1 MSVTLHTNYGD
12 IKIEIF
18 CESVPKTAENF
29 LALCASSYY
38 DNSQFHRL
46 IPNFMVQTG
55 APPSMPKGGV
65 SIWGE
70 LFEDEIRPTLR
81 HNARGIVSMANKGP
95 ATNGSQFF
103 ICFQKAQHLDGK
115 NTVFGHVLGDESFD
129 TLAKIEE
136 IEVDK
141 KHRPK
146 QEIKI
151 NFQED
156 DPTNNCEISPS
167 RCQATINIVSMA
179 AIIRSLFRGPQASPS
194 PVPVG
199 DADFAEFAG
208 AVPVE
213 AKSFLPIDTAST
225 SIPYTKWYN
234 IHERHSPSEFVQEAI
249 ILSFLIVII
258 AIHLIG
264 TGINRKKV
272 KNLIAALG
280 PSLHKEFGLLGFG
293 INPSENSNKW
303 NEEDVED
310 IIREKSPSE
319 FASYATGRQNIAFID
334 INVTLLKRFSPL
346 SLFVEAAMSVFFESI
361 ATPTEQLEA
370 IIYPFDGKETLL
382 VPKTSSATGESRK
395 HLKSTFD
402 GFVWAIVN
410 KDNLKNLR
418 DDRYDLSLTSTKDSS
433 KLPSWVTIMSESPE
447 ITEMLLTPEL
457 ISTVEQSHEMLNY
470 LIITDQPI
478 DQPVKLEDTVP
489 KKRIYLGLKIPTP
502 AEYNLILPIFEYFL
516 RLTDS
521 LVQIAHFRPEVSRKV
536 KGTRED
542 AIRKILK
549 SQEEQKVEE
558 RNLEREKA
566 KRLKRDL
573 ELKALDSKAQKKYL
587 EKEKEK
593 EMRKSQKKHI
603 QKR

>member
-1 MSVTLHTNYGD
+1 
-12 IKIEIF
+12 
-18 CESVPKTAENF
+18 
-29 LALCASSYY
+29 
-38 DNSQFHRL
+38 
-46 IPNFMVQTG
+46 MVQTG
-55 APPSMPKGGV
+55 APPSKPKGGV

-103 ICFQKAQHLDGK
+103 ICFQKAPHLDGK
-115 NTVFGHVLGDESFD
+115 NTVFGHVLGEESLD

-141 KHRPK
+141 KYRPK

-151 NFQED
+151 KHPPWCSATRN
-156 DPTNNCEISPS
+156 IS
-167 RCQATINIVSMA
+167 SMA
-179 AIIRSLFRGPQASPS
+179 AILRGLFEGSQPSSS

-208 AVPVE
+208 ALPVE
-213 AKSFLPIDTAST
+213 AKSFSPIDSSPS
-225 SIPYTKWYN
+225 SIPSVPYTKWYN
-234 IHERHSPSEFVQEAI
+234 IHERHSLSEFVQEAI

-264 TGINRKKV
+264 TRINRKKV
-272 KNLIAALG
+272 KNLFAALG

-293 INPSENSNKW
+293 VNPSENSNEW
-303 NEEDVED
+303 HEEDVED

-319 FASYATGRQNIAFID
+319 FASYATGRQNIAFLD
-334 INVTLLKRFSPL
+334 INVNLLKRFSPL

-370 IIYPFDGKETLL
+370 VLYPFDGKETLL
-382 VPKTSSATGESRK
+382 LPKTSSTTGESRK
-395 HLKSTFD
+395 YQKSTYD

-433 KLPSWVTIMSESPE
+433 KLPSWVTIMSESSE

-457 ISTVEQSHEMLNY
+457 ITAVEQSNEMINY

-478 DQPVKLEDTVP
+478 DQPVKLEDTTP
-489 KKRIYLGLKIPTP
+489 KKRIYLGVKIPSP
-502 AEYNLILPIFEYFL
+502 GQYKYVLPIFEYFL

-521 LVQIAHFRPEVSRKV
+521 LVQNAHFRPEVIRRIKA
-536 KGTRED
+536 TRED

-549 SQEEQKVEE
+549 SQEEQKAEE

-566 KRLKRDL
+566 KRLKRDF
-573 ELKALDSKAQKKYL
+573 ELKAMDSKAQKKYL